1 MTLRDAALRV
11 GTRGSALALAQ
22 CSALVAEVTGQAVEI
37 VPITSVG
44 DRTTASLASLGGTG
58 VFVTTL
64 REALLAGEVD
74 AIVHSCKDLPTAPY
88 PGIDLVALP
97 QRADA
102 RDVLVAAGGR
112 LLEELPEGARV
123 GTGSPRRRAQLL
135 RERADL
141 DVVDIRG
148 NVDTRLRRVLDPRE
162 EGERLDAV
170 VLAAAGLDRLERSD
184 VVTERLDLERWPTAP
199 AQGALAVEIR
209 SDASAAVRDATTRLD
224 DDATRAAATA
234 ERDVLRLLEAGCAAP
249 LGVTVLPVAAPDS
262 LPSGPPTP
270 RLGPPDASVGAP
282 GRLGWGP
289 RTPRLGPP
297 ALLARV
303 YALDGTATLEAR
315 APLGPEAARIVVEE
329 LLASGAADLA
339 PLGAGR

>member
-1 MTLRDAALRV
+1 M
-11 GTRGSALALAQ
+11 
-22 CSALVAEVTGQAVEI
+22 
-37 VPITSVG
+37 
-44 DRTTASLASLGGTG
+44 
-58 VFVTTL
+58 
-64 REALLAGEVD
+64 
-74 AIVHSCKDLPTAPY
+74 
-88 PGIDLVALP
+88 
-97 QRADA
+97 
-102 RDVLVAAGGR
+102 
-112 LLEELPEGARV
+112 
-123 GTGSPRRRAQLL
+123 
-135 RERADL
+135 
-141 DVVDIRG
+141 
-148 NVDTRLRRVLDPRE
+148 
-162 EGERLDAV
+162 
-170 VLAAAGLDRLERSD
+170 LAAAGLDRLERSD

-297 ALLARV
+297 VLLARV